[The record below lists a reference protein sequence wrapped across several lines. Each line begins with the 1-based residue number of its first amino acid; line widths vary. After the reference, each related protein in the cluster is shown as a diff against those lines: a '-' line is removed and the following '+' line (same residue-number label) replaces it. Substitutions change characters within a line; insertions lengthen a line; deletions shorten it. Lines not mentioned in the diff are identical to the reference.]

1 MNEIQESIL
10 DIYKQIKRICDKN
23 NLLFYAIGGT
33 CIGAVRHQGF
43 IPWDDDMDIAVPIE
57 CWDEFWD
64 CMKKELPSDYEIYT
78 CNEVK
83 HYRYI
88 FNKIHNAKTTF
99 IEEAE
104 VGYPDAYKGIYV
116 DVMPIAGMPA
126 EQELRAKFI
135 NKIQMYAKLNFVR
148 RYPFREMKTPKSRFA
163 WILLHLLS
171 PFLSYHYFSDKW
183 LEMLKRYPL
192 KKARYTGYTWW
203 DSITNKLC
211 FPIEYFETTIELP
224 FEDSTISCPVQ
235 SKDYLSSQFGNYM
248 ELPPEDQRLDH
259 HQVCVSTNKSYK
271 EYKKEF

>member
-10 DIYKQIKRICDKN
+10 DIYKQIKQICDKN
-23 NLLFYAIGGT
+23 NLPFYAIGGT
-33 CIGAVRHQGF
+33 CIGAVRHKGF

-57 CWDEFWD
+57 CWDEFWN
-64 CMKKELPSDYEIYT
+64 CMKRELPSNYEIYT
-78 CNEVK
+78 CNKIK

-248 ELPPEDQRLDH
+248 ELPPENQRLDH

>member
-1 MNEIQESIL
+1 MI
-10 DIYKQIKRICDKN
+10 
-23 NLLFYAIGGT
+23 
-33 CIGAVRHQGF
+33 
-43 IPWDDDMDIAVPIE
+43 
-57 CWDEFWD
+57 
-64 CMKKELPSDYEIYT
+64 
-78 CNEVK
+78 
-83 HYRYI
+83 
-88 FNKIHNAKTTF
+88 
-99 IEEAE
+99 
-104 VGYPDAYKGIYV
+104 
-116 DVMPIAGMPA
+116 
-126 EQELRAKFI
+126 
-135 NKIQMYAKLNFVR
+135 
-148 RYPFREMKTPKSRFA
+148 

>member
-10 DIYKQIKRICDKN
+10 DIYKQIKQICDKN
-23 NLLFYAIGGT
+23 NLPFYAIGGT
-33 CIGAVRHQGF
+33 CIGAVRHKGF

-57 CWDEFWD
+57 CWDEFWN
-64 CMKKELPSDYEIYT
+64 CMKRELPSNYEIYT
-78 CNEVK
+78 CNKIK

-271 EYKKEF
+271 EYKKEL

>member
-23 NLLFYAIGGT
+23 NLPFYAIGGT
-33 CIGAVRHQGF
+33 CIGAVRHKGF

-57 CWDEFWD
+57 CWDEFWN
-64 CMKKELPSDYEIYT
+64 CMKRELPSNYEIYT
-78 CNEVK
+78 CNKIK

>member
-10 DIYKQIKRICDKN
+10 GIYKQIKRICDKN
-23 NLLFYAIGGT
+23 NSPFYAIGGT

-57 CWDEFWD
+57 CWDEFWN
-64 CMKKELPSDYEIYT
+64 CMKRELPSNYEIYT
-78 CNEVK
+78 CNKIK